1 MRIRELLA
9 RRSLVYCIL
18 AWAVPSYAS
27 VIVQLKVVEGEG
39 TVYRSGTRATRGLTV
54 LVTDETGEPVTDAAV
69 SFRLP
74 EDGPSGVFNSGLRTE
89 VITTGADGKATV
101 WGMQWNKN
109 SGPVEIRITA
119 VKDQAR
125 AGLISTQYLSD
136 SVAPKAGGRGRAA
149 GKIAQRSIDRLQFF
163 QHRSCDRQPHNH
175 HRTSVMKAYL
185 TFFSLLSTAAW
196 AQHALPPPQVG
207 FIQDA
212 LGQVHIVNGLAGNF
226 QVGAAVSSGIISAGY
241 SGSFGLLKSDS
252 VLIVV
257 DQQGHGVASVVA

>member
-9 RRSLVYCIL
+9 RRSLVCCIL

-27 VIVQLKVVEGEG
+27 VIVQLKIIEGEG
-39 TVYRSGTRATRGLTV
+39 TVYRTGTRATRGLTV
-54 LVTDETGEPVTDAAV
+54 LVTDETGKPVADAAV

-136 SVAPKAGGRGRAA
+136 SVAPKAGGDGVFSTSHKSRTKWILIAAAA
-149 GKIAQRSIDRLQFF
+149 G
-163 QHRSCDRQPHNH
+163 
-175 HRTSVMKAYL
+175 
-185 TFFSLLSTAAW
+185 
-196 AQHALPPPQVG
+196 
-207 FIQDA
+207 
-212 LGQVHIVNGLAGNF
+212 
-226 QVGAAVSSGIISAGY
+226 GAAAGVLLLRSHSGASTDANTSSTGVVI
-241 SGSFGLLKSDS
+241 GSPT
-252 VLIVV
+252 ITI
-257 DQQGHGVASVVA
+257 GHP

>member
-54 LVTDETGEPVTDAAV
+54 LVTDETGKPVTDAAV

-136 SVAPKAGGRGRAA
+136 SVAPKAGGDGVFSTSHKSRTKWILIAA
-149 GKIAQRSIDRLQFF
+149 G
-163 QHRSCDRQPHNH
+163 
-175 HRTSVMKAYL
+175 
-185 TFFSLLSTAAW
+185 
-196 AQHALPPPQVG
+196 VG
-207 FIQDA
+207 
-212 LGQVHIVNGLAGNF
+212 
-226 QVGAAVSSGIISAGY
+226 GAAAGVLLARSHSGASTDSNSSNTGVVI
-241 SGSFGLLKSDS
+241 GSPT
-252 VLIVV
+252 ITI
-257 DQQGHGVASVVA
+257 GHP